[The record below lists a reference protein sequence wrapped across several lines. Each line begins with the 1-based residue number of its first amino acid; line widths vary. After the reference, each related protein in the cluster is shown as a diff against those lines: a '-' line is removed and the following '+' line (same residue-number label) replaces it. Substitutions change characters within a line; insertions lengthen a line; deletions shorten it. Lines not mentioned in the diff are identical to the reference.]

1 MTNRSV
7 KMRQIIVVGGGAG
20 GLELVTRLGDRLGAR
35 TRQPRAKIVLVDRAP
50 THIWKPLLHEVAAGS
65 MDPFAHQLEYA
76 AQARWHGFE
85 FQQGELTGLDRANR
99 VIRIGALTDED
110 GVVLMPARELRYDTL
125 VIAIGST
132 THFFGV
138 PGAEEHA
145 IALDTP
151 EQAERFRRRMISQCM
166 RAQYRRAVGSN
177 EGEVVQ
183 EGMGTQADMDA
194 SPLVRSATD
203 AIPETTPEV
212 AFDTI
217 PEPVGKDNP
226 AAAAAA
232 TAATPVAYP
241 KVRVAIIGGGATG
254 VELSAE
260 LRNTAQVLAAYGLH
274 DVDPA
279 YDVAITLVEAGPR
292 LLPALPERLS
302 AETSKL
308 LTRLG
313 VTVMTGAR
321 VEAIEAGGLRLPGGA
336 LLPADLIVWAAGIR
350 APAILGQL
358 DGLATNRLGQLLVR
372 ESLQTEADEAIFA
385 IGDCASCPWFGTAKT
400 VPPRAQAAHQ
410 QASFLFEALLRQ
422 MDDQPLQAFRYR
434 DFGSLVSL
442 GRFSAVGS
450 LMGGLIGGSMFV
462 EGLFARFMYTSLYR
476 LHIAALHGYA
486 RMALDTVAHWLRRS
500 TLPRVKLH

>member
-1 MTNRSV
+1 
-7 KMRQIIVVGGGAG
+7 MRRIVVVGGGAG

-35 TRQPRAKIVLVDRAP
+35 TRQPRAEVVLVDRDP

-65 MDPFAHQLEYA
+65 MDPFTHQLEYA

-85 FQQGELTGLDRANR
+85 FQQGELTGLDRASR
-99 VIRIGALTDED
+99 VIRIGPLTDED
-110 GVVLMPARELRYDTL
+110 GVALLPARELRYDTL

-138 PGAEEHA
+138 PGAAEHA

-151 EQAERFRRRMISQCM
+151 EQADRFRRRMISQCI
-166 RAQYRRAVGSN
+166 RAQYRRANAAGDGSI
-177 EGEVVQ
+177 GGAPHVVSDVVSI
-183 EGMGTQADMDA
+183 EDTSRPTGPTGG
-194 SPLVRSATD
+194 
-203 AIPETTPEV
+203 V
-212 AFDTI
+212 APDTI
-217 PEPVGKDNP
+217 PPEVVPVV
-226 AAAAAA
+226 A
-232 TAATPVAYP
+232 TSGHP
-241 KVRVAIIGGGATG
+241 KVSVAIVGGGATG

-279 YDVAITLVEAGPR
+279 YDISITLVEAGPR

-308 LTRLG
+308 LRNLG
-313 VTVMTGAR
+313 VTVMTDAR
-321 VEAIEAGGLRLPGGA
+321 VEAVEAGGLRLPDGA
-336 LLPADLIVWAAGIR
+336 LLRADLIVWAAGIK

-358 DGLATNRLGQLLVR
+358 DGLATNRLGQLVVR
-372 ESLQTEADEAIFA
+372 ESLQTEIDDAIFA
-385 IGDCASCPWFGTAKT
+385 LGDCASCPWFGTAKT

-422 MDDQPLQAFRYR
+422 MDGQPLQAFHYR

-450 LMGGLIGGSMFV
+450 LMGGLIGGSMFI

-476 LHIAALHGYA
+476 LHIAALNGYA
-486 RMALDTVAHWLRRS
+486 RMALDTIAHWLRRS
-500 TLPRVKLH
+500 TMPRVKLH